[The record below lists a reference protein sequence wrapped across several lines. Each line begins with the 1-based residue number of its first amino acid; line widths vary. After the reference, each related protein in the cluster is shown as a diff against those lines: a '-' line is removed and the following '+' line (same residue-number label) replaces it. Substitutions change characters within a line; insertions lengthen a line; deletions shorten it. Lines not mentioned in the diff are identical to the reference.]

1 LLAKKQGELSGA
13 VCNIQT
19 SKEADMAKGIALTIG
34 LNAVDPEHYGGW
46 VGTLNACEADA
57 ADMANIAKSNEFSV
71 KTLLTKEATR
81 AQVMSE
87 ISQVAASLQ
96 AGDIFMLSYSGHG
109 GQLPDLNGDE
119 TDFEDETWCL
129 YDGEMV
135 DDELNGLYAKFA
147 KGVRILVF
155 SDSCHS
161 GTVIK
166 AAYYQGTMVARA
178 SALGAAAIRY
188 RCMPPDAARRTYS
201 LNKPFYDKILREAPP
216 QESENS
222 VKASVLL
229 ISGCQDNQLS
239 QDGDFNGL
247 FTANLLR
254 TWNNGKFKKGYK
266 PFHKAIVRNMPPD
279 QTPNYFWTGVRDKA
293 FEKQRPFTI

>member
-1 LLAKKQGELSGA
+1 
-13 VCNIQT
+13 
-19 SKEADMAKGIALTIG
+19 MAKGIALTIG
-34 LNAVDPEHYGGW
+34 LNAVNPEHYGGW

-57 ADMANIAKSNEFSV
+57 TDMANIATSKEFSV

-81 AQVMSE
+81 IQVISE
-87 ISQVAASLQ
+87 ISNAAASLQ

-109 GQLPDLNGDE
+109 GQLPDLNDDE
-119 TDFEDETWCL
+119 PDFEDETWCL
-129 YDGEMV
+129 YDGEIV

-161 GTVIK
+161 GTVTK
-166 AAYYQGTMVARA
+166 TAYYQGTMGSRS

-188 RCMPPDAARRTYS
+188 RCMPPDAARRTYG
-201 LNKPFYDKILREAPP
+201 LNKQFYDKILRETQNQDIQDA
-216 QESENS
+216 

-254 TWNNGKFKKGYK
+254 TWKDGKFKKGYK
-266 PFHKAIVRNMPPD
+266 PFHKAIVTNMPPD

-293 FEKQRPFTI
+293 FEKQSPFTI